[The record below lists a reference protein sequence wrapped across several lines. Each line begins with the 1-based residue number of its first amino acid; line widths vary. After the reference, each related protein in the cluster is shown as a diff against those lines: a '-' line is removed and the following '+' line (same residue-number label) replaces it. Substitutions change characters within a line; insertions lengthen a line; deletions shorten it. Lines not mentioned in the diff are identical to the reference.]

1 MKNNIKF
8 LLSNIK
14 NSQGVHHISLNYK
27 NSKFCVGILKFL
39 VQKGYIRG
47 FKLKNNNIEILLKYY
62 KNLPVILDFIY
73 TNNFFISYKL
83 LCKLKESHVSL
94 IISTPKGLMSKEDA
108 IQNKVGGFIIC
119 KIL

>member
-47 FKLKNNNIEILLKYY
+47 FKLKNN
-62 KNLPVILDFIY
+62 V
-73 TNNFFISYKL
+73 
-83 LCKLKESHVSL
+83 
-94 IISTPKGLMSKEDA
+94 
-108 IQNKVGGFIIC
+108 
-119 KIL
+119 